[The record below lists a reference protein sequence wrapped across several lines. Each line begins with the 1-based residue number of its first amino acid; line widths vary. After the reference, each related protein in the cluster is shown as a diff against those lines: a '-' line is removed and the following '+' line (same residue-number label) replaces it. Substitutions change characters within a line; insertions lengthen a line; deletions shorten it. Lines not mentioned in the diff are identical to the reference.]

1 MKDLAQGIP
10 TRCSEICIQSALQNE
25 HGRNLLSRPTSRAL
39 CMTRERKPIIVL
51 EENRVL
57 NQIGIA
63 GTGYHQRVAE
73 AYVSCRE
80 LNARY

>member
-1 MKDLAQGIP
+1 
-10 TRCSEICIQSALQNE
+10 
-25 HGRNLLSRPTSRAL
+25 
-39 CMTRERKPIIVL
+39 MTRERKPIIVL